1 MEITVAKH
9 AGFCFGVKRA
19 VEQVFSL
26 LDSIDESTT
35 IYTVGPLIHN
45 QNIISQLEER
55 GVKVIEPDDIHGIF
69 EKTCRDA
76 KSIVVIRTHG
86 VPRKVSEQ
94 LEKYAAE
101 NEYFKMEDLTCP
113 FVKKIHTIVSDHKS
127 DNIVIIGNAEH
138 PEVIGICSYGEASVK
153 VCGNS
158 EDILALPQT
167 DSAVMAAQT
176 TFDINEWKKCQKNI
190 EKVCTNPIIFDTI
203 CSVTEIR
210 QSEADE
216 LSKNVDVMFVV
227 GSRGSSNTNK
237 LYATAKRNL
246 EKTFLIEDASEL
258 PLDLVKST
266 DKVGITAGA
275 STPDGIIQEV
285 KNTLWQ
291 KKP

>member
-26 LDSIDESTT
+26 LDSIDGSTT
-35 IYTVGPLIHN
+35 VYTVGPLIHN
-45 QNIISQLEER
+45 QHIISKLEER
-55 GVKVIEPDDIHGIF
+55 GVKVIEPDGISRIF
-69 EKTCRDA
+69 ENTCESS
-76 KSIVVIRTHG
+76 KSTVVIRTHG
-86 VPRKVSEQ
+86 VPRQVSEQ
-94 LEKYAAE
+94 LEKFASQ
-101 NEYFKMEDLTCP
+101 NKYFTVADLTCP
-113 FVKKIHTIVSDHKS
+113 FVKKIHNIVSDHRAE
-127 DNIVIIGNAEH
+127 NIVIVGNEKH
-138 PEVIGICSYGEASVK
+138 PEVIGICSYGENTVEI
-153 VCGNS
+153 CENS
-158 EDILALPQT
+158 EEILNLPRYDT
-167 DSAVMAAQT
+167 AVVAAQT

-203 CSVTEIR
+203 CNVTEIR

-216 LSKNVDVMFVV
+216 LSKNVNVMLVV

-258 PLDLVKST
+258 PLNLIKST

-275 STPDGIIQEV
+275 STPDGIIEEV